1 MSYKI
6 IDNFLDK
13 DLFLKIS
20 DDLTGENTPW
30 FLRKQDVD
38 SKQAKNKN
46 GYFSFCYYN
55 NHRPD
60 HPLYYQHIE
69 PILKKLNVLSL
80 VQVRANLVLKSEDT
94 IECGYHIDYNSNKTT
109 TGILFLTECN
119 AKTVLKVDKDEI
131 FINNKENR
139 MLLFNTNI
147 LHKVIYQTDVERRYI
162 INFNFLE
169 EDVKH

>member
-1 MSYKI
+1 MNEK
-6 IDNFLDK
+6 LW
-13 DLFLKIS
+13 
-20 DDLTGENTPW
+20 EA
-30 FLRKQDVD
+30 

-109 TGILFLTECN
+109 TGILFLTGCN
-119 AKTVLKVDKDEI
+119 AKTVLKIDKDEI
-131 FINNKENR
+131 LIDNKENR
-139 MLLFNTNI
+139 MLLFNTSI